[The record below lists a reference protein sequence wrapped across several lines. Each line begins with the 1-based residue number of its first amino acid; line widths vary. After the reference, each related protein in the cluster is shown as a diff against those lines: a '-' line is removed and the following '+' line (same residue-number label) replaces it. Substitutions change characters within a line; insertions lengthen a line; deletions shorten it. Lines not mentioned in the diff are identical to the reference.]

1 MGKRTSYPRKG
12 RDYYPTPEEAVGP
25 LLSHLDPRTL
35 FDEPCVGGGHL
46 VRYLEAAGHICVSA
60 SDLASDQDALNIQ
73 STVADCFI
81 TNPPWKWEALHP
93 LITHLSDLAPCWM
106 LLNADLMHNKRMAVF
121 MERCYEVVSVGRC
134 SWMGNKVKGY
144 ENAAWYLF
152 DARKLAKL
160 NPWDP
165 IEFHPRQL

>member
-1 MGKRTSYPRKG
+1 MGKRTSYPRKN

-46 VRYLEAAGHICVSA
+46 VRYLEEAGHLCVSA
-60 SDLASDQDALNIQ
+60 SDLASGQDAMEIQ
-73 STVADCFI
+73 STVAHCFI
-81 TNPPWKWEALHP
+81 TNPPWSWPTVSK
-93 LITHLSDLAPCWM
+93 LISHLSDMAPTWL
-106 LLNADLMHNKRMAVF
+106 LLNADVAHNKRMAVH
-121 MERCYEVVSVGRC
+121 MARCVKFVSVGRC

-144 ENAAWYLF
+144 ENAAWFLF
-152 DARKLAKL
+152 DARKLSSCKR
-160 NPWDP
+160 P